1 MILSQYKLFGNRG
14 VFHETLR
21 PTVYGFPT
29 SSEQPQALKNIL
41 SSPAFIIKNGS
52 SIKVCYKLNPAI
64 IGLLPNIKIWEL
76 AEILLLN

>member
-1 MILSQYKLFGNRG
+1 MILSQYKLFGDRG

-29 SSEQPQALKNIL
+29 SCEQPNALNSR
-41 SSPAFIIKNGS
+41 SSPAFIIKNGR

-64 IGLLPNIKIWEL
+64 IGLLPNIKI
-76 AEILLLN
+76 